1 MSILQRDAR
10 TAATKRGSTQSAT
23 STVRRSGYQSVI
35 RCTRACCASR
45 TQRNSD
51 ARSVVRSGSWS
62 SSIHQLTITDNSM
75 QTINST
81 VACHVSIL
89 AFTSTHAQP
98 TLPSCV
104 RLACAALARGRRTRA
119 EKSALSKET
128 PYYYLVRVHKH
139 NRTLC
144 SHRVMV

>member
-1 MSILQRDAR
+1 MNELKPPGYEELIA
-10 TAATKRGSTQSAT
+10 
-23 STVRRSGYQSVI
+23 YQSVI

-128 PYYYLVRVHKH
+128 PTTILYECVSTIVPYVLTASWFSTCIV
-139 NRTLC
+139 L
-144 SHRVMV
+144 SHGRFTYS